1 MKTRKTYLYLGLPV
15 AGILFYLCYL
25 HKAAIDVVYSDYI
38 RLINSYLPDVWN
50 PDKFFVPDVLTRI
63 PVNYLERIINV
74 GLFGY
79 SVSFDRLLGVLGFG
93 LSALLIGSYC
103 RKQRIRTGW
112 YVILMVIMFSLNKWE
127 MLYNGTGWAHFLAF
141 ACFFYHYLV
150 LDRVYKGREH
160 RGDKIRLAVL
170 PAVISLGIAGPYCAI
185 YTVTLLLAYGFILV
199 SDRLLERRKA
209 SRTVTG
215 AQIAGFVFCAV
226 CPFFLYLLSNS
237 AAVYEYSGAAEG
249 SMITAFFQEPE
260 FFLKFFLKSFAS
272 MVFGVEFIERR
283 LAAIPGVCWCIPG
296 VMVLASYFLALW
308 MNFYYGICEKTIFP
322 LMLLAGGGMNHLM
335 VLVSRWIFMPNDMYG
350 MSSRY
355 ALQYQI
361 GILGILLTFALA
373 FGRGAKKSAKTGIR
387 LLAFAVTAMFL
398 LGNLATSAEEWN
410 FAKHRKNSNIERRE
424 KLLNFE
430 EMDEEELKAVLEY
443 RKPGT
448 KEALCILKENG
459 WNIFREEK

>member
-1 MKTRKTYLYLGLPV
+1 
-15 AGILFYLCYL
+15 
-25 HKAAIDVVYSDYI
+25 
-38 RLINSYLPDVWN
+38 
-50 PDKFFVPDVLTRI
+50 
-63 PVNYLERIINV
+63 
-74 GLFGY
+74 
-79 SVSFDRLLGVLGFG
+79 
-93 LSALLIGSYC
+93 
-103 RKQRIRTGW
+103 
-112 YVILMVIMFSLNKWE
+112 
-127 MLYNGTGWAHFLAF
+127 
-141 ACFFYHYLV
+141 
-150 LDRVYKGREH
+150 
-160 RGDKIRLAVL
+160 
-170 PAVISLGIAGPYCAI
+170 
-185 YTVTLLLAYGFILV
+185 
-199 SDRLLERRKA
+199 
-209 SRTVTG
+209 
-215 AQIAGFVFCAV
+215 
-226 CPFFLYLLSNS
+226 
-237 AAVYEYSGAAEG
+237 
-249 SMITAFFQEPE
+249 MITAFFQEPE

-283 LAAIPGVCWCIPG
+283 LAAIPGVCWCILG